1 MTEREILIANTRTQ
15 KKSKL
20 MTSATT
26 LGELKAAMREAGIEY
41 GDLTFTE
48 GITKTQL
55 LDDASPLPQN
65 VMYKGQPTNNLVMLL
80 TNTKNK
86 IDSGCGTRQEAYAII
101 KENNFMQGIQE
112 KYGYNYTNV
121 STEDLWDYINNN
133 LNDDLDDEED
143 EVEASP
149 IVDYIG
155 GIVDELLDKGAFSMD
170 DVEALRD
177 YLTEILE
184 DTEQEFIESSDGTIT
199 NEDINNMMAS
209 I

>member
-26 LGELKAAMREAGIEY
+26 LGELKVAMREAGIEY

-177 YLTEILE
+177 HLTEILE